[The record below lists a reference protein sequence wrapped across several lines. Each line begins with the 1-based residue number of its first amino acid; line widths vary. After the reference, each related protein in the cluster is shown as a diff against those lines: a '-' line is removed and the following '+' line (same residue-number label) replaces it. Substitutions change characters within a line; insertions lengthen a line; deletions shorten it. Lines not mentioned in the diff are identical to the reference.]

1 MDIKPHIPK
10 DILSCI
16 LILVLLVISY
26 QRLQKLFEEET
37 SISITFMKNEV
48 HLPSLTICIFPIYSN
63 TNLNQTNMTF
73 QEFMDGSLSVKDS
86 IIGGS
91 FEYMSNFPDEE

>member
-1 MDIKPHIPK
+1 MEIMSHIPK

-48 HLPSLTICIFPIYSN
+48 HLPSLTICNFPIYS
-63 TNLNQTNMTF
+63 NLNQTNMTF

>member
-1 MDIKPHIPK
+1 MQVNSIIPK
-10 DILSCI
+10 VILSCI

-48 HLPSLTICIFPIYSN
+48 HLPSLTICNFAIYSN
-63 TNLNQTNMTF
+63 VIQTNMTF